1 MQKQNQDKTKQKPH
15 VLKPIESAQDMVF
28 KKEFVER
35 YSALTDWDEFKRYSL
50 SYLRRSIRVNT
61 ILCSV
66 AEVKKRLA
74 AKGWILEQIPWCP
87 EGFWIT
93 HPDRKD
99 VGNLLEHQ
107 IGYIY
112 VQEAA
117 SMVPPIV
124 LVPVEGD
131 LVLDMCASPGSKTT
145 QLAAMM
151 NNTGVLVANDYKG
164 LRLASLGI
172 NVQRC
177 CLTNCVITLMH
188 GKRFAGFV
196 FDKILVDA
204 PCSGTGTIRKSLKT
218 VMIWNANM
226 ISKLARQQKELVTT
240 AFANLKP
247 GGEMVYSTC
256 SVEPEENEGVVDY
269 LLKTEPSARVVP
281 VTLPGLILGAPVMS
295 FKGVDY
301 HPDVKHSLRL
311 WPQDNDTEGFFVA
324 KFRKVT

>member
-1 MQKQNQDKTKQKPH
+1 M
-15 VLKPIESAQDMVF
+15 EF

-35 YSALTDWDEFKRYSL
+35 YSALTDWEEFKRYSL

-61 ILCSV
+61 LLTTV
-66 AEVKKRLA
+66 EDVKKSLA

-87 EGFWIT
+87 EGFWISN
-93 HPDRKD
+93 PERKD

-107 IGYIY
+107 VGYIY

-117 SMVPPIV
+117 SMVPPVV
-124 LVPVEGD
+124 LAPQEGD
-131 LVLDMCASPGSKTT
+131 MVLDMCASPGSKTT

-151 NNTGVLVANDYKG
+151 KNTGVLVANDYKG
-164 LRLASLGI
+164 LRLQSLGI

-177 CLTNCVITLMH
+177 GMTNCIITLMH
-188 GKRFAGFV
+188 GKRFHGFL

-218 VMIWNANM
+218 VTIWNASM
-226 ISKLARQQKELVTT
+226 ITKLARQQKELITT

-256 SVEPEENEGVVDY
+256 SVEPEEDEGVIDY
-269 LLKTEPSARVVP
+269 LLKSEPTAQVVP
-281 VTLPGLILGAPVMS
+281 VKLQGLVLGKPVMS

-311 WPQDNDTEGFFVA
+311 WPQDNDTEGFFVC
-324 KFRKVT
+324 KIRKTA